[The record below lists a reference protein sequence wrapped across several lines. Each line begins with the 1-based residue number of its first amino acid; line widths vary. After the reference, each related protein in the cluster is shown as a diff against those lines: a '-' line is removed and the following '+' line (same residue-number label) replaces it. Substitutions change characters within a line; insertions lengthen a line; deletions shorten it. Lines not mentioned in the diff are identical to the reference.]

1 MKEDLSK
8 YYAMFWLG
16 MVSVLLLLT
25 CSCASS
31 RNADMQKQVD
41 YSGQMEYLRKSLDSL
56 SLQVARQAKT
66 TTDKLSNMEL
76 SNTTVYYSRPDSAGR
91 QYPVKE
97 STTSLNKEDRERQ
110 QTDETLFVSLR
121 CLSERMDSLDAKLDI
136 LLDEKGKVTELS
148 WWDLHKDAVCLS
160 IIATIIV
167 GWMVYKKRKRQ

>member
-1 MKEDLSK
+1 MTGKKETRKADRLCL
-8 YYAMFWLG
+8 AAVAVCLI
-16 MVSVLLLLT
+16 LLT

-31 RNADMQKQVD
+31 RNTDMKKQAG
-41 YSGQMEYLRKSLDSL
+41 YSGQMEYLRESLDSL

-76 SNTTVYYSRPDSAGR
+76 SNTTVYYSLPDSTGR

-97 STTSLNKEDRERQ
+97 STTSLNKEERERQ

-136 LLDEKGKVTELS
+136 LLNEKEKVEELS
-148 WWDLHKDAVCLS
+148 WWDLHKDKIYLCV
-160 IIATIIV
+160 IVVIV
-167 GWMVYKKRKRQ
+167 GWLVYKKRNK